1 MIKILYKVIKL
12 FYKNVRELSP
22 KPVLGFELKILELIL
37 GIISTEYDCS
47 MANIDVLNRLFSD
60 LTGAS
65 PESVE
70 ALPFSGSHRRY
81 FRMAVSGHSYIGV
94 LGTDSS
100 ENKDFTIL
108 SRHFLSKGIS
118 VPEVYCVSGDGMA
131 YIQEDLGDT
140 LLFDYVSRGRKSG
153 NYSETEKNMLLA
165 AVSGLPRIQF
175 EGSEALGQLG
185 TRTGFGRE
193 KVMFD
198 CQYFKYCFLKA
209 ASVSFDEH
217 LLQIDFETLADAV
230 AEEGQDTFLYR
241 DFQSRNVMVKDG
253 KPYYIDFQG
262 GMQGPVYYD
271 LASFVWQARARYP
284 ESLKTEM
291 ISAYI
296 AALSEYRKVDRISFL
311 EKLQLFVLARTL
323 QVLGAYGFRG
333 YYEKKEHF
341 LKSIPPVVENI
352 REILLS
358 RDLRFPYLNQ
368 VLEKIVAMYDGGKLK
383 GAFSCMQEN
392 AGSRSLKSC
401 NPLTVTVTSFSYKKG
416 IPEDPSGNGGGY
428 VFDCRSIHNPGKY
441 DQYKSLTGR
450 DEPVKSFLEEDGE
463 VLSFLENVYALVDAH
478 VSRFVSRGFTSLMVN
493 FGCTGGQHRSVYCA
507 ESVARHLSAISG
519 VRVHLIHREQ
529 GIDEFLN

>member
-1 MIKILYKVIKL
+1 MYKVIKL
-12 FYKNVRELSP
+12 FYKKVRVACP
-22 KPVLGFELKILELIL
+22 KPFSCFELKILELIL
-37 GIISTEYDCS
+37 EIISTDYDCG
-47 MANIDVLNRLFSD
+47 MANIDVLNLLFSD
-60 LTGAS
+60 LTGS
-65 PESVE
+65 GPESVE
-70 ALPFSGSHRRY
+70 ALPFSGSNRRY
-81 FRMAVSGHSYIGV
+81 YRMALSGHSYIGV

-100 ENKDFTIL
+100 ENNDFITL
-108 SRHFLSKGIS
+108 SKYFLSKGIS
-118 VPEVYCVSGDGMA
+118 VPEVYRVSADGIA

-140 LLFDYVSRGRKSG
+140 LLFDYVSGGRKSG
-153 NYSETEKNMLLA
+153 NYSESEKNMLIA
-165 AVSGLPRIQF
+165 AVSGLPKIQF
-175 EGSEALGQLG
+175 EGIDALGLLES
-185 TRTGFGRE
+185 RTGFGRE

-209 ASVSFDEH
+209 ASVDFDEH

-230 AEEGQDTFLYR
+230 AEEDQDTFLYR

-262 GMQGPVYYD
+262 GMKGPVYYD

-284 ESLKTEM
+284 EPLKREM

-296 AALSEYRKVDRISFL
+296 AALSEYRKVDRDFFL
-311 EKLQLFVLARTL
+311 GKLQLFVLARTL

-352 REILLS
+352 REILLA
-358 RDLRFPYLNQ
+358 RDFRFPYLNQ
-368 VLEKIVAMYDGGKLK
+368 VLEKIVAMYDDGKLK
-383 GAFSCMQEN
+383 GAHSCQQEHVGG
-392 AGSRSLKSC
+392 GSPEC
-401 NPLTVTVTSFSYKKG
+401 GNPLTVTVTSFSYKKG

-463 VLSFLENVYALVDAH
+463 ILSFLENVYALVDAH

-507 ESVARHLSAISG
+507 ESVARRLSSSSG
-519 VRVHLIHREQ
+519 VKVHLIHREQ